1 MACQTRILWNQVL
14 SSSSACAAGPPY
26 GWKPVCRG
34 RRRWDGRGC
43 ATGSSK
49 PESLITWAAIT
60 LMTRRITRR
69 TFRCTGQQ
77 TSREHERARSSWP
90 GRRAG
95 TSPRRT
101 LTPSP
106 GRPDGDPGRVDCH
119 DSPSLPSQLTQ
130 RAHRLPWT
138 VRSARARGRRPRPR
152 YRFDASSARRAAA
165 SVGYEPV
172 FVPMPWARRLS
183 AVSAMVSSMGRARH
197 PRSFSAWRSWR

>member
-1 MACQTRILWNQVL
+1 VSGRASVAHAEFDDPVRLLWPVLLGPFLFGFTLLKPAASVSMRCGHMACQTRILWNQVL

-77 TSREHERARSSWP
+77 TSREHER
-90 GRRAG
+90 
-95 TSPRRT
+95 
-101 LTPSP
+101 
-106 GRPDGDPGRVDCH
+106 D
-119 DSPSLPSQLTQ
+119 
-130 RAHRLPWT
+130 
-138 VRSARARGRRPRPR
+138 
-152 YRFDASSARRAAA
+152 
-165 SVGYEPV
+165 
-172 FVPMPWARRLS
+172 
-183 AVSAMVSSMGRARH
+183 
-197 PRSFSAWRSWR
+197 